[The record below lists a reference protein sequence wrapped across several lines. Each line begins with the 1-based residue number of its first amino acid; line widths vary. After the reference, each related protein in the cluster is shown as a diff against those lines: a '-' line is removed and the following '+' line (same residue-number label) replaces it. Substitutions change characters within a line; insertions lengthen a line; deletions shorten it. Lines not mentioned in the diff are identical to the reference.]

1 MKPVVLL
8 AICTLLSA
16 CSGQP
21 ARPTKL
27 TPDSYPWTLRQP
39 HAFGKDFLWQQRLT
53 ARTGRREDSL
63 TVALQK
69 RGNVVTLVGLTP
81 FNTKAFVLQQDGDVV
96 TFEALVN
103 REMPF
108 PPRFILIDI
117 QRTYLPLPSDATTP
131 HDGVQ
136 TLELAG
142 ERVQQTFVGGQLSE
156 RRFER
161 LDGKPA
167 GTLRIRYQGWW
178 PNGATRKILLD
189 NAWFGYSLVIETQS
203 AVDL

>member
-1 MKPVVLL
+1 MKLVVLL
-8 AICTLLSA
+8 GICALLFA

-21 ARPTKL
+21 ARPPKL
-27 TPDSYPWTLRQP
+27 TADSYPWTLRQP
-39 HAFGKDFLWQQRLT
+39 QAFGKNFLWQQRLT
-53 ARTGRREDSL
+53 ARTGHREDSL
-63 TVALQK
+63 SVALQK
-69 RGNVVTLVGLTP
+69 RGNGLTLVGLTP
-81 FNTKAFVLQQDGDVV
+81 FNTKAFVLQQEGDVV
-96 TFEALVN
+96 TFKALVN

-108 PPRFILIDI
+108 PPRFVLIDI
-117 QRTYLPLPSDATTP
+117 QRTYLPLPGDATAP

-136 TLELAG
+136 TLELDG
-142 ERVQQTFVGGQLSE
+142 ERVQQIYVGGQLSE

-161 LDGKPA
+161 LDAKPA

-178 PNGATRKILLD
+178 PSGAPRKILLD